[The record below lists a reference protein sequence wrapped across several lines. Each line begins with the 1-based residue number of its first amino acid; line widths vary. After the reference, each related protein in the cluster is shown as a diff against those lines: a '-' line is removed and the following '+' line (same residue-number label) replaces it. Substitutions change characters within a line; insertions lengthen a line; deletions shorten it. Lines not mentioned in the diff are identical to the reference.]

1 MAERLLSGRYRIVRH
16 VARGGMAEVYL
27 GHDELLD
34 RTVAIKVLIPERAS
48 DASFVER
55 FRREAKAA
63 AGLNHHNIVGVHDF
77 GEDDGQYFIVM
88 EYVDGPTLRDIIRG
102 DGPMDQERAIDIAAA
117 IAAGLA
123 AAHAKGNIHRDV
135 KPANVL
141 IAAATG
147 TVKVADFGIARAA
160 DGAQDGLTMP
170 GAVMGTATYLSPEQA
185 QGRPVDARSD
195 IYSLGLVLYEM
206 LTGTAPFKGET
217 PVAVAYKQLH
227 EIPPAPSSLNPAV
240 SPALDAL
247 VAKALSK
254 DPDQR
259 PSSATE
265 FRAELLAIG
274 EDPVPA
280 PAAAVSEATLVDA
293 PAGGGDPTQI
303 ASATS
308 ILPPPT
314 RPPAAG
320 PARRSA
326 TADSVYRRR
335 RAILLGSL
343 AVVVGA
349 FLLVLCTR
357 DGGSGGTAT
366 VPSVVGLSVVDATSE
381 LDKVGLKPDVVVEDR
396 PGIARPDPRAA
407 PHRRRGRRQG
417 LQGDARRPPLGDD
430 DVRGGGPLHNGPSDD
445 HRGADDHRQAVDHR
459 QAGDNRRPHDDA
471 VHVATLHRAPD
482 HRAADDCAPRALSDR
497 ATTA

>member
-77 GEDDGQYFIVM
+77 GEDDGQYFMVM
-88 EYVDGPTLRDIIRG
+88 EYVEGPTLRDVIRG
-102 DGPMDQERAIDIAAA
+102 DGPMGPERATEIAAA
-117 IAAGLA
+117 IAAALA
-123 AAHAKGNIHRDV
+123 AAHAKGIIHRDV

-141 IAAATG
+141 IASSTG

-185 QGRPVDARSD
+185 QGIAVDARSD
-195 IYSLGLVLYEM
+195 IYSLGMVLYEM
-206 LTGTAPFKGET
+206 LAGKAPFKGDS

-227 EIPPAPSSLNPAV
+227 EVPPPPSALNSAV

-247 VAKALSK
+247 VARTLSK

-265 FRAELLAIG
+265 FRAELLALA

-280 PAAAVSEATLVDA
+280 TAAAVPDATLVDA
-293 PAGGGDPTQI
+293 PAGGGDPTR
-303 ASATS
+303 SR
-308 ILPPPT
+308 LPPRSSRRRPVRPT
-314 RPPAAG
+314 TALPSAG
-320 PARRSA
+320 
-326 TADSVYRRR
+326 RRR
-335 RAILLGSL
+335 RAPST
-343 AVVVGA
+343 GA
-349 FLLVLCTR
+349 AGPSCSASSRSSWVRSSWSCAR
-357 DGGSGGTAT
+357 RTA
-366 VPSVVGLSVVDATSE
+366 
-381 LDKVGLKPDVVVEDR
+381 
-396 PGIARPDPRAA
+396 AA
-407 PHRRRGRRQG
+407 AARRRSPRSS
-417 LQGDARRPPLGDD
+417 ASASSTPPTSSTRWG
-430 DVRGGGPLHNGPSDD
+430 
-445 HRGADDHRQAVDHR
+445 
-459 QAGDNRRPHDDA
+459 
-471 VHVATLHRAPD
+471 
-482 HRAADDCAPRALSDR
+482 
-497 ATTA
+497 